1 MQEWKIAY
9 VNQREIPVLI
19 SDEKEALLAAKA
31 AGRAIVGLWRPG
43 QPMEEISAADYVVE
57 RLEDASGEY
66 LERVARR
73 HFGLPWHICETERL
87 LIREM
92 FADDFDE
99 VWSNQIGLGFGSVEE
114 LQAYTKNQYTFYEFG
129 FWALADKERRELVG
143 IAGLKMPDEPA
154 EQGSGDKRQPDVLFL
169 DASEMNVQAGEDTE
183 KTLKQTRNVPSDEE
197 QEEEQITLELGYHI
211 FRPFRRRGYAEEAC
225 RAILKY
231 GTEEL
236 SARRFLV
243 RIDKENTV
251 SRHLA
256 ESLGFTDDEHK

>member
-43 QPMEEISAADYVVE
+43 QAMDEISAAKYVVE
-57 RLEDASGEY
+57 NPEDVTEGY

-73 HFGLPWHICETERL
+73 HLGYPWHICETERL

-92 FADDFDE
+92 FTDDFDE
-99 VWSNQIGLGFGSVEE
+99 VWENQIGLGFGTVEE
-114 LQAYTKNQYTFYEFG
+114 LQAYTQNQYQFYEFG
-129 FWALADKERRELVG
+129 FWALVDKESRELVG
-143 IAGLKMPDEPA
+143 VAGLKVPEEREAQVDGECP
-154 EQGSGDKRQPDVLFL
+154 QIDVLL
-169 DASEMNVQAGEDTE
+169 LAASEAHAQVGKKIEIIPEQSAQSAEGE
-183 KTLKQTRNVPSDEE
+183 
-197 QEEEQITLELGYHI
+197 EEEQIILELGYHI
-211 FRPFRRRGYAEEAC
+211 FPPFRRRGYAEEAC
-225 RAILKY
+225 RGILKY

-236 SARRFLV
+236 GVNQFMV
-243 RIDKENTV
+243 QIDKENIV

-256 ESLGFTDDEHK
+256 ESLGFTGDEHA